1 MGFPVVRAKRLDEKG
16 VGEAVLPCPLGQG
29 ALSGRGATLLACGK
43 GAVGGRARIFG
54 SYVWTE
60 RKERPVYPS
69 GVWAG
74 RAGDF

>member
-1 MGFPVVRAKRLDEKG
+1 ML
-16 VGEAVLPCPLGQG
+16 
-29 ALSGRGATLLACGK
+29 TLLACGKGRCVGGERRCLPAGK

-60 RKERPVYPS
+60 RKERPVHPS